1 MEETKVKPQRR
12 VPLRNMGRVLAVL
25 ALMACAESEAGGG
38 YNLLGYG
45 PLAHQAGGTSIAMGL
60 DGFAGSS
67 NPAKLAFVGD
77 RLDLNLLLF
86 SPHRKISRTGTG
98 TPYDFSS
105 TSKNT
110 FFVLPEAGYAHKLNE
125 QWAVGVTLYGNG
137 GLNTEFHDDTGI
149 PGTNANP
156 TRCGEAPGNFLLG
169 CGKLGFDLA
178 QVIVAPTVSWRYH
191 PGQSVGLSA
200 LIGYQRIKVYGFQ
213 ALESVSAHPDAVS
226 NRGYDGSFGTGVR
239 VGWFGRLMPWLDLGV
254 AYSSRMY
261 FDEFDRYRGLIAE
274 GGDFDIP
281 QNVAIGVAVRPSKA
295 WELGFD
301 IQRVFWGDIRALSN
315 GGSNSL
321 QDPQGKPLGSKEG
334 SGFNWIDRNS
344 YRAGMS
350 YAATPRLT
358 LRAGATYGKRPVADS
373 SADSITLNLFAPNP
387 VWQVTAGGS
396 WAFDAR
402 NQLHLA
408 LGHYVEREFAG
419 PSSTAALGLGGD
431 EAARPHVETLV
442 LGWSR
447 SW

>member
-1 MEETKVKPQRR
+1 MPQRR
-12 VPLRNMGRVLAVL
+12 VPLPITGRVLAVL
-25 ALMACAESEAGGG
+25 AMMACAASEAGGG

-67 NPAKLAFVGD
+67 NSAKLAFVGD
-77 RLDLNLLLF
+77 RLDLDVLFF
-86 SPHRKISRTGTG
+86 SPHREISRTGTG
-98 TPYDFSS
+98 SPYDFSS

-110 FFVLPEAGYAHKLNE
+110 LFVLPEAGYAHKLDE
-125 QWAVGVTLYGNG
+125 QWSVGISLYGNG
-137 GLNTEFHDDTGI
+137 GLNTEFRDDTGI
-149 PGTNANP
+149 PDTNANP
-156 TRCGEAPGNFLLG
+156 ARCGDAPGNFLLG

-178 QVIVAPTVSWRYH
+178 QVIVAPTMAWRYL

-213 ALESVSAHPDAVS
+213 ALEGVSAHPDAVS

-281 QNVAIGVAVRPSKA
+281 QNVGIGVAVRPARA

-315 GGSNSL
+315 GGLNSL
-321 QDPQGKPLGSKEG
+321 QDPQNKPLGSKDG
-334 SGFNWIDRNS
+334 SGFNWVDRNS
-344 YRAGMS
+344 YRAGIS
-350 YAATPRLT
+350 YAVTPRLT

-396 WAFDAR
+396 WALDAR
-402 NQLHLA
+402 NHLHLA
-408 LGHYVEREFAG
+408 LGHYVEREFEG
-419 PSSTAALGLGGD
+419 PSSTAALGLGGE
-431 EAARPHVETLV
+431 EASRPHVETLV